1 MFNEIGLPEWKSN
14 IKADIAVADNRM
26 NEIIVN
32 YLDYYAETV
41 VNSPKWKEGTDE
53 QRRYLVSRVLSISK
67 KQAMKTLQLHGRT
80 GDRRMEIMYDISKRG
95 GSVSKQELS
104 QGMEAL
110 GMTGEVEDLSNEA
123 LELLYFYLKD
133 ENNRKKLLQ
142 TESNL

>member
-1 MFNEIGLPEWKSN
+1 
-14 IKADIAVADNRM
+14 
-26 NEIIVN
+26 
-32 YLDYYAETV
+32 
-41 VNSPKWKEGTDE
+41 
-53 QRRYLVSRVLSISK
+53 
-67 KQAMKTLQLHGRT
+67 MKTLQLHGKT